1 MKTTNRSKAPAKATR
16 KGTAT
21 KKATKKKPRLADRW
35 DKERLEQMII
45 ALQETEKQYQKE
57 IATYEKEIQYLRE
70 TKESYDSEVKR
81 ILSNRAIENV
91 RKQQIDCRHMLKS
104 TTNHFDAV
112 WNGTKKMET
121 RKADRD
127 FYIGD
132 NILLQEY
139 DPNTDRW
146 SGREIL
152 VKVSSILTGTEYGIM
167 PGYVILSIEVLE
179 KGENH
184 KLEKL
189 IEENR
194 EHKLQQAIK
203 EQNGSN
209 YEKAPSPQAK
219 DLRYQDTVHA

>member
-1 MKTTNRSKAPAKATR
+1 M
-16 KGTAT
+16 
-21 KKATKKKPRLADRW
+21 ADRW
-35 DKERLEQMII
+35 DKERLENTIKKAEEAEEYYKTLAKMM
-45 ALQETEKQYQKE
+45 AEELNNGKQSL
-57 IATYEKEIQYLRE
+57 EKERQEAQKMRNQYYHLAN
-70 TKESYDSEVKR
+70 EVTSKR
-81 ILSNRAIENV
+81 IIENV
-91 RKQQIDCRHMLKS
+91 RKQQLDCRHMIKS

-112 WNGTKKMET
+112 WNGTKKMEA

-132 NILLQEY
+132 NLLLQEY
-139 DPNTDRW
+139 DPNTAKW

-184 KLEKL
+184 KLENL

-209 YEKAPSPQAK
+209 YEKAPSLQAT
-219 DLRYQDTVHA
+219 DLRDQDTAHA